1 MNIGRGIKLKL
12 FTVFL
17 LSYIIIGTTYSVDV
31 FAQEETITIPD
42 ETFTIPD
49 EILTIPDEIL
59 NQDLSY
65 LYQPTVE
72 TITVLGTSFADGF
85 IKFIGLLITVI
96 IGVGIGKLISKII
109 SKLIKKVFTNEKLL
123 KSMGMT
129 TKEYEDSSWFKVHEL
144 IPFTARWFIYITAFV
159 IGFGF
164 LNIPDASNLMAE
176 FSAWMPRIIIFL
188 ASIVV
193 GFVMVKVALKW
204 ITDIKPE
211 IFGDEI
217 SSKVIKAI
225 ISVIIYAFI
234 FGIGITTLGIG
245 EQIIPIF
252 YWVIPAGIMGILIAI
267 AVGARKT
274 AMYLVTSESIKRQG
288 IIGAK
293 VKFMVGKNEMKGI
306 ISDAGIAH
314 FKFTTD
320 DEKVT
325 IHPIDMLQSTSFT
338 ILEKAPE
345 KTTAKSS

>member
-1 MNIGRGIKLKL
+1 MNKGKGKIILLLAVVMSSVL
-12 FTVFL
+12 FST
-17 LSYIIIGTTYSVDV
+17 LSFTPLVY
-31 FAQEETITIPD
+31 AQEETQE
-42 ETFTIPD
+42 ETFA
-49 EILTIPDEIL
+49 IPDEIL

-65 LYQPTVE
+65 LYQPTIE

-85 IKFIGLLITVI
+85 IKFIGLLITVAF
-96 IGVGIGKLISKII
+96 GVIVGKLVSKII
-109 SKLIKKVFTNEKLL
+109 SKLIKKVFQNEKLL

-164 LNIPDASNLMAE
+164 LDIPEASNLMAE

-193 GFVMVKVALKW
+193 GFVMVKIALKW

-225 ISVIIYAFI
+225 ISVIIYAVI

-274 AMYLVTSESIKRQG
+274 AMYLVLGESIKRQG

-293 VKFMVGKNEMKGI
+293 IKIHKGAKEIEGK
-306 ISDAGIAH
+306 ISDIGIAH
-314 FKFTTD
+314 FKFTSEDKTTVYPISILN
-320 DEKVT
+320 EK
-325 IHPIDMLQSTSFT
+325 SFE
-338 ILEKAPE
+338 ILEPAPD
-345 KTTAKSS
+345 KSKKKSS